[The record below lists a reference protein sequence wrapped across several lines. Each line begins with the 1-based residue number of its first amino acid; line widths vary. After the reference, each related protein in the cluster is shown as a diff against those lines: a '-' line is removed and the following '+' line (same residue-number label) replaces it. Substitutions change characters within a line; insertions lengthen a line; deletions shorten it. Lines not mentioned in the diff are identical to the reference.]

1 MHSVNFAKFDI
12 YNFTGE
18 KRNRKRLSARQKAIK
33 EEQERQEK
41 IEEENRRRLAL
52 RNDILMKYR
61 R

>member
-33 EEQERQEK
+33 EEQEK
-41 IEEENRRRLAL
+41 
-52 RNDILMKYR
+52 
-61 R
+61 